1 MVDPWNAEMIR
12 LPLEITDEEEY
23 IEDSTYYK
31 TLFDSM
37 IQACVAKGFYVVVTW
52 RSSALDLNV
61 QEQS

>member
-1 MVDPWNAEMIR
+1 MIR

-37 IQACVAKGFYVVVTW
+37 IQACVAKGIYVVVTW